1 MKMNVKANLELHR
14 VHKRKYPEI
23 TIGSKVKIYKKKDLK
38 HKKERYSTWSD
49 NVYEV
54 EAITEFLGQKFYKV
68 NNREYPRNELLLI
81 QD

>member
-1 MKMNVKANLELHR
+1 MLHKKKNR
-14 VHKRKYPEI
+14 LYPDLN
-23 TIGSKVKIYKKKDLK
+23 IGDSVKIYKKKDLK